1 MTTGSES
8 VDAIMRG
15 RRMVL
20 FAGFVVR
27 MEDTRLPNCVMFG
40 RLMGGAGCLGG
51 QEKEWTGCLLEP
63 GSALS
68 GGYAPDSA
76 KAECSSIVDEPG

>member
-1 MTTGSES
+1 MKTGSET

-20 FAGFVVR
+20 LVGLFVAR

-40 RLMGGAGCLGG
+40 RLVGGAGCVGG
-51 QEKEWTGCLLEP
+51 RKKRGRGIYWMTSEVLVLTLT
-63 GSALS
+63 S
-68 GGYAPDSA
+68 GRL
-76 KAECSSIVDEPG
+76 